1 MTTKEMLIVK
11 RLGYPTYSL
20 YSYIKTNGRFRNKE
34 LYFDLG
40 MSDQSRHRGFNVL
53 KEYNVIKVEG
63 STIDREISILTEQEW
78 RL

>member
-20 YSYIKTNGRFRNKE
+20 YSYIKTNSDFRNKE
-34 LYFDLG
+34 VLYDLG
-40 MSDQSRHRGFNVL
+40 MSDQSRHRGFKAL
-53 KEYNVIKVEG
+53 KQHNVIKVEG
-63 STIDREISILTEQEW
+63 STSDREISILNEQEW